1 MSDSA
6 LSPSQL
12 DRLEDALEDLELEG
26 IPSSLLDPDDDDA
39 RAVADT
45 LEVYRSILV
54 MSRQALPSE
63 EVPAGLLDDVL
74 ARARR
79 AAAAAP
85 APARAVPWWRRLGG
99 WGPALA
105 FGATAALLVVLV
117 RPPAEEAPSATLADR
132 GPIAETNPG
141 TAEKAPELEEAPA
154 EAAAAAEAEPTDDPR
169 DLDGLRLAEAEVD
182 DAEQGAGWG
191 ALGGELSEGRGAAVE
206 TKRRERKADV
216 PAAAEPDFDDGVAS
230 GKERDAKGK
239 RASTSSSSSRS
250 KGQGYDPS
258 PADIPGGGAKSVPS
272 PKKTAPA
279 ASGGAPGPA
288 PQPPAPVG
296 RADDKPT
303 VKEEVESGWADIT
316 TGDAKRRAGAC
327 SSART
332 AYERAVEDDSAE
344 VRARAFAGLGLCQL
358 EAGNAS
364 TAEGLFAKAKSAD
377 PKVEAF
383 IAAERSRHE
392 AADQASNAAPQADEA
407 E

>member
-105 FGATAALLVVLV
+105 FGATAALLVVVVL
-117 RPPAEEAPSATLADR
+117 PPAEDAPSATLADR
-132 GPIAETNPG
+132 GPVADVEPAA
-141 TAEKAPELEEAPA
+141 AEKAPALELEEAPA
-154 EAAAAAEAEPTDDPR
+154 EAASAEAE
-169 DLDGLRLAEAEVD
+169 LD
-182 DAEQGAGWG
+182 DAEQDAGWG

-216 PAAAEPDFDDGVAS
+216 PAAAEPDFDDDVAS
-230 GKERDAKGK
+230 GNARDTKSK
-239 RASTSSSSSRS
+239 RASTSSSSGRS

-258 PADIPGGGAKSVPS
+258 PADVPGGGAKSVPP

-279 ASGGAPGPA
+279 ASGGAPNPA
-288 PQPPAPVG
+288 PRPSAPVG
-296 RADDKPT
+296 KADDKPT
-303 VKEEVESGWADIT
+303 VKEEVEPGWADIT

-392 AADQASNAAPQADEA
+392 AVDQASNAAPQADEA